1 MTSKDD
7 KKSADVMKRENQTK
21 YWIDSPNQDKMFESP
36 DYDDTFDE
44 DIQYYYKKPRNSDAY
59 NMRPN
64 RSSNLLSAKKKKVG
78 DILRDNLKA

>member
-1 MTSKDD
+1 
-7 KKSADVMKRENQTK
+7 
-21 YWIDSPNQDKMFESP
+21 MFESP

-59 NMRPN
+59 NIRPN
-64 RSSNLLSAKKKKVG
+64 RDSILLSAKKKRVG